1 MPLFS
6 TGTFCFYS
14 CITIPGPQSAQTS
27 ICQMNVG
34 CIQDAWLESE
44 GWVLMRLSK
53 KMGVKGGLVTWPFV
67 AQPAMASCQSQQQ
80 EVETQ

>member
-1 MPLFS
+1 
-6 TGTFCFYS
+6 
-14 CITIPGPQSAQTS
+14 
-27 ICQMNVG
+27 MNVG

-53 KMGVKGGLVTWPFV
+53 KKGVKGGLVTWPFV